1 MRPIVLLILRLAP
14 FPFPPSA
21 RSHSRLLKC
30 APCACRAIHSACAWP
45 PNPTVCGVRHWPD
58 FLVFSHLLSLPLLTP
73 TELQEQQGSL
83 KGLDSARENLH
94 FHTSS
99 TPQQGGLAAAWIAG
113 RSPHLQQ
120 ERLHR
125 HLLLPHHAN
134 ITALTSSRTCAHP
147 SDTLTS
153 PLSLLLTRAGQQA
166 KERKKHCQKKKKK
179 KRRKRETQVEVD
191 LAQLPCHSGL

>member
-1 MRPIVLLILRLAP
+1 M
-14 FPFPPSA
+14 
-21 RSHSRLLKC
+21 
-30 APCACRAIHSACAWP
+30 
-45 PNPTVCGVRHWPD
+45 
-58 FLVFSHLLSLPLLTP
+58 FSHLLSLPLLTP

-134 ITALTSSRTCAHP
+134 ITALTSRTCAHP

-153 PLSLLLTRAGQQA
+153 PLSLLLTRVGQQA

-179 KRRKRETQVEVD
+179 CKRETQEEVD